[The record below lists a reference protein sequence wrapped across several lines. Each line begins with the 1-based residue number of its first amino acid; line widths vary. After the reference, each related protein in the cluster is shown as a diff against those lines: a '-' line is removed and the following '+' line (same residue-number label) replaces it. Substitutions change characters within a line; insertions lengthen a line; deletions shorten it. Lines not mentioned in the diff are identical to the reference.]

1 MKKNFLLSIL
11 VLIFLISCGGEKKGS
26 QTGGKGEKVV
36 LKVGA
41 WNDAGDALK
50 KVATEF
56 EKTHP
61 DVKIEIIESDSN
73 YTKLTPAL
81 VSNQGAPDI
90 IQAQARDFQS
100 FLIKFPKQFY
110 DLTEK
115 MQKDGLADKFLPA
128 SIENVKGNGKI
139 YAMPWD
145 IGPTALYYRKDMFE
159 KANIDPK
166 SIETWDDFIEA
177 GKKIQAANPGVNMT
191 GYSED
196 NDFFHMLFN
205 QLGGTYVKDNKIS
218 VNSPEAVKAF
228 ELMKKMQ
235 TANILINV
243 KDWNGRIIA
252 LNNSKIATVIFP
264 VWYSGTLVNAVA
276 DQKGKWGLI
285 ELPAFEKGGNRQA
298 NLGGSVL
305 IISEQSKNK
314 EIAYEF
320 LKFALATVEGEDIMM
335 EFGLFP
341 AYTPY
346 YSAPS
351 FKVNNEYFGGMDIN
365 TFFAGLTNTIPEINY
380 GAIMLDA
387 QTPLNN
393 MTTSVMGGKD
403 INTALKEASTAISQ
417 STQLEEAK

>member
-50 KVATEF
+50 KVATAF

-145 IGPTALYYRKDMFE
+145 IGPTALY
-159 KANIDPK
+159 
-166 SIETWDDFIEA
+166 
-177 GKKIQAANPGVNMT
+177 
-191 GYSED
+191 
-196 NDFFHMLFN
+196 
-205 QLGGTYVKDNKIS
+205 
-218 VNSPEAVKAF
+218 
-228 ELMKKMQ
+228 
-235 TANILINV
+235 
-243 KDWNGRIIA
+243 
-252 LNNSKIATVIFP
+252 
-264 VWYSGTLVNAVA
+264 
-276 DQKGKWGLI
+276 
-285 ELPAFEKGGNRQA
+285 
-298 NLGGSVL
+298 
-305 IISEQSKNK
+305 
-314 EIAYEF
+314 
-320 LKFALATVEGEDIMM
+320 
-335 EFGLFP
+335 
-341 AYTPY
+341 
-346 YSAPS
+346 
-351 FKVNNEYFGGMDIN
+351 
-365 TFFAGLTNTIPEINY
+365 
-380 GAIMLDA
+380 
-387 QTPLNN
+387 
-393 MTTSVMGGKD
+393 
-403 INTALKEASTAISQ
+403 
-417 STQLEEAK
+417 